1 MEAGRMRFAEDAVR
15 RLAAAVRSA
24 QLYAPRHP
32 LVARSLDT
40 LSDAIEHLLAD
51 QPSVTIGFIDQEIV
65 VADTPL
71 PRAAENY
78 GELLKRLQSVGVER
92 IEFERGVTP
101 DSLKTLVLTLAH
113 PELTPG
119 QTRVGILPS
128 DPAST
133 LQSIPNIR
141 IGRISLD
148 ERVDSSAADIAT
160 IRRLYSDAVSIA
172 STLWDMAAADGQP
185 DPDDARKLIDDLA
198 QAVAQNRT
206 ALVALTALK
215 DYDNYTFT
223 HMVNVSILTM
233 AQARALSL
241 EGTQLRE
248 LGLAALMHDIGKVRT
263 PREILQK
270 PDKLTDEEFEIMRLH
285 VIDGAE
291 ILRRTPDMPALAPV
305 VAFEHHLRLDGAGY
319 PAGVRLSALNL
330 ATMLCSIADVYDA
343 MRSQRTYQE
352 SFPTDRILQVLKRND
367 GLQFDQHLVRR
378 FSQLMGI
385 YPPGNLVQLTTG
397 ELAVVLRIYA
407 PDPFR
412 PKVRIVLGANGEK
425 LARPRDV
432 NLWEPVEEGRE
443 PHGIV
448 KPVDPTSV
456 GIDPLTYL

>member
-32 LVARSLDT
+32 LVARSLEA
-40 LSDAIEHLLAD
+40 LSDAIVQLLAD
-51 QPSVTIGFIDQEIV
+51 QPSVTIGFIDQEVV
-65 VADTPL
+65 VADTPI

-78 GELLKRLQSVGVER
+78 GELLKRLQNVGVER

-101 DSLKTLVLTLAH
+101 DNLKTLVLTLAH

-119 QTRVGILPS
+119 QTKVGVLPS
-128 DPAST
+128 DPGAT
-133 LQSIPNIR
+133 LQSIPHIR

-172 STLWDMAAADGQP
+172 SSLWDMAQADGQP
-185 DPDDARKLIDDLA
+185 DPDDARQLIDDLA

-241 EGTQLRE
+241 EGAQLRE

-270 PDKLTDEEFEIMRLH
+270 PDKLTDDEFAIMRLH
-285 VIDGAE
+285 VVDGAE

-319 PAGVRLSALNL
+319 PVGIKRSSLNL

-343 MRSQRTYQE
+343 MRSQRAYQE

-385 YPPGNLVQLTTG
+385 YPPGNLVRLTSG

-407 PDPFR
+407 PDPYR
-412 PKVRIVLGANGEK
+412 PKVRIILGANGEK

-432 NLWEPVEEGRE
+432 NLWEALEDGRE
-443 PHGIV
+443 HGIL
-448 KPVDPTSV
+448 KPVDPASV